1 MTKNELFLLS
11 SCITALA
18 SQPNATGKI
27 QILRSDFF
35 DSMQKGNF
43 NVQQKN
49 ISPSLSSLIIFTNRE
64 IKKMSKTLKKEFTP
78 TISFSRP
85 WRTFDSRY
93 QNSRPRQNYDAG

>member
-18 SQPNATGKI
+18 SQPNTTGKI

-35 DSMQKGNF
+35 NSMQKGNF

-49 ISPSLSSLIIFTNRE
+49 TSPSLSSLIIFTNRE
-64 IKKMSKTLKKEFTP
+64 IKKMSKTFKKEFIANNIFFP
-78 TISFSRP
+78 PLANFR
-85 WRTFDSRY
+85 
-93 QNSRPRQNYDAG
+93 